1 MAMNGPFLRGDDA
14 WMKRARI
21 SFPVPDSPCRHVVT
35 SVAATRAARL
45 TASHHPLDLPT
56 GSLAHRGSGSALKSP
71 ASTVITTSRAHGA
84 RTQSMAPSRG
94 AGSSGAQQLVRGGG
108 DVRGKETFETG
119 EVAILGGDDERFEQT
134 LPLGR

>member
-45 TASHHPLDLPT
+45 TASHHGLDVPT
-56 GSLAHRGSGSALKSP
+56 RRIAHRGPGSELKSL
-71 ASTVITTSRAHGA
+71 ASTVAVITTSIAHGA
-84 RTQSMAPSRG
+84 GTQSMAPSPG
-94 AGSSGAQQLVRGGG
+94 AGSSGAQQLVRGG
-108 DVRGKETFETG
+108 
-119 EVAILGGDDERFEQT
+119 
-134 LPLGR
+134 